1 MDAVLYNGVFV
12 HYKLF
17 VLKKITIIKIIF
29 LVGLLATIWVLFS
42 VVMKLII
49 PLLMIGGIYLGFKYV
64 KRNTQWLD

>member
-1 MDAVLYNGVFV
+1 MDAVLYNAVFV